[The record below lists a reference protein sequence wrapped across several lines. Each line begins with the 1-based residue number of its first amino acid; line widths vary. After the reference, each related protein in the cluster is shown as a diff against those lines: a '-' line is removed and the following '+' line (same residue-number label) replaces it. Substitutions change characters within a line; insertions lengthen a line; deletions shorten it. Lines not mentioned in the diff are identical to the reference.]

1 MASAPDPK
9 NAEQM
14 APVKDISAD
23 AAALGAAQVPAKMDA
38 IDEAFQHWIVQNV
51 YNSPLSRDTE
61 AFNYLQERL
70 ALLRDTLKQM
80 PK

>member
-1 MASAPDPK
+1 MASDPK

-14 APVKDISAD
+14 IPVKDISAEANAL
-23 AAALGAAQVPAKMDA
+23 AASQTPAKMDA
-38 IDEAFQHWIVQNV
+38 IDECFQKWLVQNV

-70 ALLRDTLKQM
+70 ALLRDALRQLKQ
-80 PK
+80 